1 MPKTRHAA
9 GRTHGGAADSIDEK
23 LTSGFDG
30 SELQIL
36 LGAKVGKKTALAHFQ
51 VIGEAADGEAFETFE
66 RSEMNGAQENRFA
79 SAEAAGLATRRGFAW
94 DAGGEGH
101 EGIVTQNK

>member
-30 SELQIL
+30 GELEIL
-36 LGAKVGKKTALAHFQ
+36 LGAKVGKKAALAHFQ
-51 VIGEAADGEAFETFE
+51 IIGEAADGETFETFE
-66 RSEMNGAQENRFA
+66 RGEMDGAQEDRFA
-79 SAEAAGLATRRGFAW
+79 SAEAAGLAARRGFAW
-94 DAGGEGH
+94 DARGEGH
-101 EGIVTQNK
+101 EGSVT